1 MTLLE
6 QQIKQLRG
14 YATQQRDEAKAIRAQ
29 ADKMRERALSCDA
42 EAIEYDVLASKL
54 ETLR

>member
-14 YATQQRDEAKAIRAQ
+14 YATQQRDEAKGIRAQ

-54 ETLR
+54 ETL